1 MTLGTEETQSAA
13 GTQVDADLSL
23 RARLLG
29 TVMHRTLKQI
39 ANEGIDRWPEQRL
52 QQLPPAWSAQ
62 LKELGI
68 LATSEELNR
77 LSRALTTMLEDSRGQ
92 WILHNHEQAQCEQA
106 LGYHH
111 RESNHAGTSVLDRTF
126 VDQGIRWI
134 IDYKFSM
141 PAEGEPEQQFIARQ
155 ISSYQAQLKHYANLY
170 LALEENPVRCALYFP
185 QMPLFIEVEAE

>member
-1 MTLGTEETQSAA
+1 
-13 GTQVDADLSL
+13 
-23 RARLLG
+23 
-29 TVMHRTLKQI
+29 
-39 ANEGIDRWPEQRL
+39 
-52 QQLPPAWSAQ
+52 
-62 LKELGI
+62 
-68 LATSEELNR
+68 
-77 LSRALTTMLEDSRGQ
+77 MLEDPRGQ